1 MSGSIK
7 LTIDGHGLSE
17 GDRVLIKM
25 DKPVPPPMWAFWR
38 YPAYWRALRRF
49 KRISGVY
56 VVTGQVR
63 SQ

>member
-1 MSGSIK
+1 M
-7 LTIDGHGLSE
+7 TEYVPTNIDGHGLAK

-38 YPAYWRALRRF
+38 YPAYWRALRSF

-56 VVTGQVR
+56 VVTEHVR
-63 SQ
+63 PQ